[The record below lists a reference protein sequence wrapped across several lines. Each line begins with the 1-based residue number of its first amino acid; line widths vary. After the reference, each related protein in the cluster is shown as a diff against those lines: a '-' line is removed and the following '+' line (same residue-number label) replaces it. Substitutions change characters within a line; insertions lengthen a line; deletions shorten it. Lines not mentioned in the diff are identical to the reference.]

1 MKQAFQEIKLLIA
14 IMLLQLAV
22 KVTPRHRQEST
33 LMLYYLSAFL
43 THVNAMKETKHASKI

>member
-1 MKQAFQEIKLLIA
+1 MKEAFEEIKLLIA

-43 THVNAMKETKHASKI
+43 THVKAMKGTTT